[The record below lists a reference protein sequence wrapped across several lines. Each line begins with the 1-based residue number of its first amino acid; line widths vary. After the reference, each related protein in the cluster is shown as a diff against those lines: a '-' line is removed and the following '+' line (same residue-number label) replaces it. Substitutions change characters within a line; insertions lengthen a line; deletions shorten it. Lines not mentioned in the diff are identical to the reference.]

1 MPKLGALVIVICM
14 NLTLW
19 ALLFGQCHSQARYKE
34 ITQIFIANPKRL
46 MNCKVLFQI
55 HLTRIIQIHFIIL
68 IYNTSNF
75 GIKTMPKL
83 GALVIVICMNLTLWA
98 LLFGQCHSQARY
110 KESHRFSL
118 QI

>member
-55 HLTRIIQIHFIIL
+55 HLTKIIQVQFIVL
-68 IYNTSNF
+68 ICKTSNS